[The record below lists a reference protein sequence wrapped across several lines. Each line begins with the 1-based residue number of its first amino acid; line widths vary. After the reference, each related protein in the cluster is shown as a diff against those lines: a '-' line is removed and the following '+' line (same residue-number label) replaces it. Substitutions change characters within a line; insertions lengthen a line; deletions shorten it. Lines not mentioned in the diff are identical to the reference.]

1 MKIKG
6 IIHEDFVNYK
16 KPSMVI
22 EFPYC
27 DFKCDKECGQEVCQN
42 SSLVKSPTHDIPV
55 DKIVLSYLK
64 NSITSALVCQGLEPF
79 NSKEDLYQLIKVFR
93 KWTDDD
99 IVIYTGYTEEEL
111 FFDIEFLKRVY
122 KNIII
127 KFGRFIPNRPSYYDE
142 TLGVFLA
149 SSNQYAKKIC

>member
-16 KPSMVI
+16 KPSMVV

-27 DFKCDKECGQEVCQN
+27 DFKCDRECGQEVCQN
-42 SSLVKSPTHDIPV
+42 SSLVKSPTHDVPV
-55 DKIVLSYLK
+55 DKIVLSYLN
-64 NSITSALVCQGLEPF
+64 NSITKALVCQGLEPF
-79 NSKEDLYQLIKVFR
+79 DSEQELYDLIVFFR
-93 KWTDDD
+93 RYTDDD

-111 FFDIEFLKRVY
+111 QDWILGLQATF

-127 KFGRFIPNRPSYYDE
+127 KFGRFIPNSPSYYDE

>member
-16 KPSMVI
+16 KPSIVV

-27 DFKCDKECGQEVCQN
+27 DFKCDRECGQEVCQN

-79 NSKEDLYQLIKVFR
+79 DSEKELYQLIEFFR
-93 KWTDDD
+93 KYTDDD

-111 FFDIEFLKRVY
+111 QDWIAVLQATF

>member
-16 KPSMVI
+16 KPSMVV
-22 EFPYC
+22 EFPRC
-27 DFKCDKECGQEVCQN
+27 DFKCDRECGQEVCQN
-42 SSLVKSPTHDIPV
+42 SSLVKSPTHDVSV
-55 DKIVLSYLK
+55 DKIVLSYLN

-79 NSKEDLYQLIKVFR
+79 DSKEELYQLIKFFR
-93 KWTDDD
+93 KYSDDD
-99 IVIYTGYTEEEL
+99 IVIYTGYVEEEL
-111 FFDIEFLKRVY
+111 KLELVYLQTLY
-122 KNIII
+122 KNIIV
-127 KFGRFIPNRPSYYDE
+127 KFGRFIPNSPSYYDE